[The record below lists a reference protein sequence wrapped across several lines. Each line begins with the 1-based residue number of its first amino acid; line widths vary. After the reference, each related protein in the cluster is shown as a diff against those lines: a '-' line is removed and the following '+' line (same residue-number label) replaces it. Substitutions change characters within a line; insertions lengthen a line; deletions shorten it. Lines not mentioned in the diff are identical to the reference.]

1 MPSGANFTI
10 CSSLFGEYVQL
21 SLLGEPEGAEGVL
34 WHKKHY
40 IIKYLEEQIPPSVAQ
55 TTINPLGSSAPDD
68 QSNAQFQP
76 LL

>member
-10 CSSLFGEYVQL
+10 CSNLFGEYVQL
-21 SLLGEPEGAEGVL
+21 CLLGEPGGAEGVL

-40 IIKYLEEQIPPSVAQ
+40 IIKNLKEQIPPSVAQ
-55 TTINPLGSSAPDD
+55 RQINPLWSSAPED
-68 QSNAQFQP
+68 QSNAQFSP